1 MKKVEMNKKMKEEIR
16 KAQKG
21 AKEEA
26 GEFKKFI
33 SKGNVVDMAVG
44 VIIGGAFGKIVTS
57 LVNDIITPA
66 IGIIIGGLNFSNLSI
81 QIGEAKIM
89 YGNFIQTVIDFLI
102 IAICI
107 FSVIRIF
114 ERVKNRNKKEEP
126 APEAPKKSAEVLLLE
141 EIRDLMKNNVNEIEG
156 QEKMEEPIAK
166 G

>member
-44 VIIGGAFGKIVTS
+44 GSFGKIVTS
-57 LVNDIITPA
+57 LVNDIITPI
-66 IGIIIGGLNFSNLSI
+66 IGIIIGGIDFSNLSI
-81 QIGEAKIM
+81 QINEAKIM
-89 YGNFIQTVIDFLI
+89 YGNFIQTIIDFLI

-107 FSVIRIF
+107 FTVIRTF
-114 ERVKNRNKKEEP
+114 EKIKNKKEKVVVEK
-126 APEAPKKSAEVLLLE
+126 PKKSDEVLLLE
-141 EIRDLMKNNVNEIEG
+141 EIRDLLKKETS
-156 QEKMEEPIAK
+156 EKEEK
-166 G
+166 V

>member
-44 VIIGGAFGKIVTS
+44 VIIGGSFGKIVTS
-57 LVNDIITPA
+57 LVNDIITPI
-66 IGIIIGGLNFSNLSI
+66 IGIIIGGIDFSNLSI
-81 QIGEAKIM
+81 QINEAKIM
-89 YGNFIQTVIDFLI
+89 YGNFIQTIIDFLI

-107 FSVIRIF
+107 FTVIRTF
-114 ERVKNRNKKEEP
+114 EKIKNKNKKEEVVV
-126 APEAPKKSAEVLLLE
+126 EKPKKSDEVLLLE
-141 EIRDLMKNNVNEIEG
+141 EIRDLLKKEAS
-156 QEKMEEPIAK
+156 EKEK
-166 G
+166 RV